1 MRESLRGS
9 GAFYDEE
16 NEGFPDRT
24 QRLSNIAC
32 TRRRAAVIDGA
43 PQVMRNVRRLFKI
56 GRTIGCV
63 GFSVPA
69 CKDVK
74 N

>member
-16 NEGFPDRT
+16 NEGFPGT

-32 TRRRAAVIDGA
+32 TRRRAAVIGQRAAGDA
-43 PQVMRNVRRLFKI
+43 
-56 GRTIGCV
+56 
-63 GFSVPA
+63 
-69 CKDVK
+69 
-74 N
+74 

>member
-32 TRRRAAVIDGA
+32 TRRRAAVIGQRAAGDA
-43 PQVMRNVRRLFKI
+43 
-56 GRTIGCV
+56 
-63 GFSVPA
+63 
-69 CKDVK
+69 
-74 N
+74 